1 MSKRVDFYIFFQMLK
16 SCSLIFF
23 IFIAISWLMQLTRL
37 FTLSNLVQIDILNII
52 YLSFFLLP
60 NLFSVILPFIL
71 IFGILLCFIKL
82 NKDKELIAIFSLGL
96 DLKPFKNSMIMLSL
110 IILVFYSF
118 LNFFISPKIYEIY
131 KYKEFEL
138 RNTLNL
144 SKIVT
149 TNFLKIN
156 DSTILDFKKNKN
168 SYEDIFINFKNNS
181 DNIIFAKNGKIKT
194 EKNNIIF
201 KLKNGYK
208 LNIDGDEIQKLEFT
222 EYTISFNNENNSNF
236 NNYDRNSLTIF
247 DDLYNKDYLNISF
260 KIYDIFLS
268 LIIIY
273 IFYINNLKKNNFS
286 LRNNLVYIIS
296 SLFLL
301 ILNQLLKNSETNY
314 NFYNFVIMTLIITII
329 ISIHLKNRYE

>member
-208 LNIDGDEIQKLEFT
+208 LNIDGDEIEKLEFT

-301 ILNQLLKNSETNY
+301 VLNQLLKNSETNY

>member
-1 MSKRVDFYIFFQMLK
+1 MSKRIDIYIFLQILK

-23 IFIAISWLMQLTRL
+23 IFITIAWLMQLTRL
-37 FTLSNLVQIDILNII
+37 FTLSNLVQIDILDII

-96 DLKPFKNSMIMLSL
+96 DLKPFKSSLIMFSL
-110 IILVFYSF
+110 IILIFYSF

-131 KYKEFEL
+131 KFKEFDL

-144 SKIVT
+144 NKVVT

-156 DSTILDFKKNKN
+156 DGTTLDFKKNKN
-168 SYEDIFINFKNNS
+168 SYEDIFINFKDNS

-194 EKNNIIF
+194 ENNNIIF
-201 KLKNGYK
+201 KLKNGFK
-208 LNIDGDEIQKLEFT
+208 LNINGNEIEKLEFT
-222 EYTISFNNENNSNF
+222 EYTINFNNETNSNF
-236 NNYDRNSLTIF
+236 NNYDRNSLTLF

-260 KIYDIFLS
+260 KINDILLS

-273 IFYINNLKKNNFS
+273 IFYINNLKNNNFS
-286 LRNNLVYIIS
+286 VRNNLIFIIS

-314 NFYNFVIMTLIITII
+314 NFYIFTTTTLIITTI

>member
-1 MSKRVDFYIFFQMLK
+1 MNNRIDIYIFVQILK

-23 IFIAISWLMQLTRL
+23 IFITIAWLMQLTRL

-96 DLKPFKNSMIMLSL
+96 DLMPFKNSMIMFAL
-110 IILVFYSF
+110 IILIFYSF
-118 LNFFISPKIYEIY
+118 LNFFISPKIYEVY
-131 KYKEFEL
+131 KFKEFEL

-144 SKIVT
+144 NKVVT

-156 DSTILDFKKNKN
+156 DGTTLDFKKNKN
-168 SYEDIFINFKNNS
+168 SYEDIFINFKDNN

-194 EKNNIIF
+194 ENNNIIF
-201 KLKNGYK
+201 KLKNGFK
-208 LNIDGDEIQKLEFT
+208 LNINDSEIEKLEFT
-222 EYTISFNNENNSNF
+222 EYTINFNNETNSNF
-236 NNYDRNSLTIF
+236 NNYDRNSLTLF
-247 DDLYNKDYLNISF
+247 DDLYNKDYLNMSF
-260 KIYDIFLS
+260 KINDILLS

-286 LRNNLVYIIS
+286 VRNNLIFIIS

-314 NFYNFVIMTLIITII
+314 NFYIFTTTALIIATI

>member
-1 MSKRVDFYIFFQMLK
+1 MNKRINFYIFIQILK

-23 IFIAISWLMQLTRL
+23 IFITIAWLMQLTRL

-96 DLKPFKNSMIMLSL
+96 DLMPLKNSMIMFSL
-110 IILVFYSF
+110 IILIFYSF
-118 LNFFISPKIYEIY
+118 LNFFISPKIYEMY
-131 KYKEFEL
+131 KFKEFEL

-144 SKIVT
+144 NKVVT

-156 DSTILDFKKNKN
+156 DGTILDFKKNKN
-168 SYEDIFINFKNNS
+168 SYEDIFINFKDNS
-181 DNIIFAKNGKIKT
+181 DNIIFAKNGRIKT
-194 EKNNIIF
+194 EDNNIIF
-201 KLKNGYK
+201 RLQNGFK
-208 LNIDGDEIQKLEFT
+208 LNIDGNEIEKLEFT
-222 EYTISFNNENNSNF
+222 EYTLNFNNETNSNF
-236 NNYDRNSLTIF
+236 NNYDRNTLTLF

-260 KIYDIFLS
+260 KINDILLS

-273 IFYINNLKKNNFS
+273 IFYINNLKNNNFS
-286 LRNNLVYIIS
+286 LKNNLIYIIS

-314 NFYNFVIMTLIITII
+314 NFYIFATTTLIITTI

>member
-1 MSKRVDFYIFFQMLK
+1 MNKRINFYIFIQILK

-23 IFIAISWLMQLTRL
+23 IFITIAWLMQLTRL
-37 FTLSNLVQIDILNII
+37 FTLSNLVQIDILDII

-96 DLKPFKNSMIMLSL
+96 DLKPFKSSLIMFSL
-110 IILVFYSF
+110 IILIFYSF

-131 KYKEFEL
+131 KFKEFDL

-144 SKIVT
+144 NKVVT

-156 DSTILDFKKNKN
+156 DGTTLDFKKNKN

-208 LNIDGDEIQKLEFT
+208 LNIDGDEIEKLEFT

-236 NNYDRNSLTIF
+236 NNYDRNSLTLF

-301 ILNQLLKNSETNY
+301 VLNQLLKNSETNY

>member
-110 IILVFYSF
+110 IILIFYSF

-194 EKNNIIF
+194 ENNNIIF

-208 LNIDGDEIQKLEFT
+208 LNIDGNEIEKLEFT

-236 NNYDRNSLTIF
+236 NNYDRNSLTLF

>member
-208 LNIDGDEIQKLEFT
+208 LNIDGDEIEKLEFT

-286 LRNNLVYIIS
+286 LRNNLVYVIS

-301 ILNQLLKNSETNY
+301 VLNQLLKNSETNY

>member
-1 MSKRVDFYIFFQMLK
+1 
-16 SCSLIFF
+16 
-23 IFIAISWLMQLTRL
+23 
-37 FTLSNLVQIDILNII
+37 
-52 YLSFFLLP
+52 
-60 NLFSVILPFIL
+60 
-71 IFGILLCFIKL
+71 
-82 NKDKELIAIFSLGL
+82 
-96 DLKPFKNSMIMLSL
+96 MIMLSL

-208 LNIDGDEIQKLEFT
+208 LNIDGDEIEKLEFT

-286 LRNNLVYIIS
+286 LRNNLVYVIS

-301 ILNQLLKNSETNY
+301 VLNQLLKNSETNY

>member
-1 MSKRVDFYIFFQMLK
+1 MNKRIDIYIFLQILK

-23 IFIAISWLMQLTRL
+23 IFITIAWLMQLTRL
-37 FTLSNLVQIDILNII
+37 FTLSNLIQIDILNII

-96 DLKPFKNSMIMLSL
+96 DLMPFKNSMIMFSF
-110 IILVFYSF
+110 IILIFYSF

-131 KYKEFEL
+131 KFKEFEL

-144 SKIVT
+144 NKVVT

-156 DSTILDFKKNKN
+156 DGTTLDFKKNKN
-168 SYEDIFINFKNNS
+168 SYEDIFINFKDNS

-194 EKNNIIF
+194 ENNNIIF
-201 KLKNGYK
+201 KLKNGFK
-208 LNIDGDEIQKLEFT
+208 LNINGNEIEKLEFT
-222 EYTISFNNENNSNF
+222 EYTINFNNETNSNF
-236 NNYDRNSLTIF
+236 NNYDRNSLTLF
-247 DDLYNKDYLNISF
+247 DDLYNKDYLNVSF
-260 KIYDIFLS
+260 KVIDILLS

-273 IFYINNLKKNNFS
+273 IFYINNLKNNNFS
-286 LRNNLVYIIS
+286 VRNNLIFIIS

-301 ILNQLLKNSETNY
+301 IFNQLLKNSETNY
-314 NFYNFVIMTLIITII
+314 NFYIFSTTALIITTII
-329 ISIHLKNRYE
+329 CIHLKNRYE

>member
-1 MSKRVDFYIFFQMLK
+1 MSKKVDFYIFFQMLK

-110 IILVFYSF
+110 IILIFYSF

-156 DSTILDFKKNKN
+156 DSTTLDFKKNKN

-194 EKNNIIF
+194 ENNNIIF

-208 LNIDGDEIQKLEFT
+208 LNIDGNEIEKLEFT

-236 NNYDRNSLTIF
+236 NNYDRNSLTLF

-301 ILNQLLKNSETNY
+301 VLNQLLKNSETNY

>member
-208 LNIDGDEIQKLEFT
+208 LNIDGDEIEKLEFT

-260 KIYDIFLS
+260 KIYDIFLL

-301 ILNQLLKNSETNY
+301 VLNQLLKNSETNY

>member
-208 LNIDGDEIQKLEFT
+208 LNIDGDEIEKLEFT

>member
-1 MSKRVDFYIFFQMLK
+1 MSKRIDIYIFLQILK

-23 IFIAISWLMQLTRL
+23 IFITIAWLMQLTRL
-37 FTLSNLVQIDILNII
+37 FTLSNLVQIDILDII

-96 DLKPFKNSMIMLSL
+96 DLKPFKSSLIMFSL
-110 IILVFYSF
+110 IILIFYSF

-131 KYKEFEL
+131 KFKEFDL

-144 SKIVT
+144 NKVVT

-156 DSTILDFKKNKN
+156 DGTTLDFKKNKN

-208 LNIDGDEIQKLEFT
+208 LNIDGDEIEKLEFT

-236 NNYDRNSLTIF
+236 NNYDRNSLTLF

-260 KIYDIFLS
+260 KINDILLS

-273 IFYINNLKKNNFS
+273 IFYINNLKNNNFS
-286 LRNNLVYIIS
+286 VRNNLIFIIS

-314 NFYNFVIMTLIITII
+314 NFYIFATTTLIITTI